1 MEELP
6 AKVRKTVKEQIE
18 VFKEVSGG
26 VCSSNITRN
35 I

>member
-18 VFKEVSGG
+18 VFKEV
-26 VCSSNITRN
+26 RRQYMFK
-35 I
+35 